1 MLQYRIFVL
10 IFPRKHMLNNKQKV
24 IKMKKSDIVAMRH
37 PTSTEPDMVLTEVK
51 SYAIIVSLADAAEN
65 VRIAQERFI
74 RQQMEL
80 FHML

>member
-10 IFPRKHMLNNKQKV
+10 IFPVKHMLNNEQKV

-37 PTSTEPDMVLTEVK
+37 PTSTEPDMVTEVK